1 MQNDLIP
8 ADVDITEESVTQTSE
23 KVAEEPV
30 AYTSEEVAAKSEE
43 SMAEVEK
50 TVEDPVLYTAE
61 EASGE
66 SLEYE
71 ADEPV
76 QEAQAYTSGGTVQEA
91 QAYTSDEIVQ
101 EAQAYTSYDEEVA
114 AADESEEEPV
124 GNGQSRTY
132 AGFFT
137 RLTAYLL
144 DKLILLIPLG
154 LVRLIMGILSIAVN
168 VNILQR
174 QVFFKVT
181 PADMILYS
189 ITAIYFVLMTYMT
202 GRTIGKRIMRIQV
215 VSVEDRKPTFLEIL
229 FRETFGRFL
238 STFILCIGYLMI
250 VAGKEKQALHD
261 HLADTRVIFDCN
273 R

>member
-8 ADVDITEESVTQTSE
+8 ADVDITEETVTQTSE
-23 KVAEEPV
+23 QVAEEPV
-30 AYTSEEVAAKSEE
+30 AYTSEEA
-43 SMAEVEK
+43 
-50 TVEDPVLYTAE
+50 AE
-61 EASGE
+61 EAKE
-66 SLEYE
+66 EVITYE
-71 ADEPV
+71 AV
-76 QEAQAYTSGGTVQEA
+76 NEAQDTQDTQAAFGYTS
-91 QAYTSDEIVQ
+91 TS
-101 EAQAYTSYDEEVA
+101 EEEEEDL
-114 AADESEEEPV
+114 ADESEAELTM
-124 GNGQSRTY
+124 NGQPRIY

-154 LVRLIMGILSIAVN
+154 LVRLIMAIISMAIN
-168 VNILQR
+168 VNILHR

-181 PADMILYS
+181 PADMILYC
-189 ITAIYFVLMTYMT
+189 ITAIYFILMTYLT

-215 VSVEDRKPTFLEIL
+215 VSTEDRKPTFLEIL

-250 VAGKEKQALHD
+250 IAGKEKQALHD
-261 HLADTRVIFDCN
+261 YLADTRVIFDCN